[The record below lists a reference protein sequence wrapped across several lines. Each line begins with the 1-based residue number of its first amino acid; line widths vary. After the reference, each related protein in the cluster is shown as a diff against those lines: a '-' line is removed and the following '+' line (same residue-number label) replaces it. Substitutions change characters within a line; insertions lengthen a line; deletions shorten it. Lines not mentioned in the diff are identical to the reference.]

1 MPCWHS
7 CRWRSSSGQGD
18 RVRFHRVGS
27 SRPGRRGRPPRA
39 TLPPRMRRR
48 TGTAAHR
55 DRGLRRSCPSE
66 ATKRIGVGHRG
77 TRRGDARIARR
88 SRFSSFPIRARA
100 ISKHFRCPGGPA
112 CSILFPSC
120 SRQLDRGD
128 FGDAGSR
135 HEGAGARPQP
145 SPTPM
150 RFAEMPSAGV
160 TCPHPSRPVPSA
172 QGRPATDLCVKV

>member
-1 MPCWHS
+1 M
-7 CRWRSSSGQGD
+7 
-18 RVRFHRVGS
+18 RFHRVGS

-128 FGDAGSR
+128 FGDLGQGTRARELARNHPQPQCASLRCLPPGSPALIR
-135 HEGAGARPQP
+135 PAQFLQHKGARLGRML
-145 SPTPM
+145 TV
-150 RFAEMPSAGV
+150 R
-160 TCPHPSRPVPSA
+160 PHPRHLRA
-172 QGRPATDLCVKV
+172 AEHL